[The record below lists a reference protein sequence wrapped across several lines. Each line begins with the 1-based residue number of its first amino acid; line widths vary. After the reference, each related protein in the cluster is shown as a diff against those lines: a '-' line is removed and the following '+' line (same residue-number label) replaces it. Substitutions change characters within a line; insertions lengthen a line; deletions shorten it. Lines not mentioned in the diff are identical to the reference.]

1 MKPRAVTGALHGI
14 RVLDLTQMMSG
25 PFCTMLLADQGADVI
40 KIEPPEG
47 EATRA
52 FGPHFDDDA
61 DRFYGGY
68 FQSINRNKRSICIDL
83 KSAAGKAALRRL
95 VEGADVLVE
104 NFRAGVMDRLELSY
118 ESLAAIN
125 PRLVY
130 AAIRGFGDPRT
141 GVSPYQDWPAY
152 DIVAQAMG
160 GIMSVTGPAEG
171 PPTKIG
177 PGVGDTVPAML
188 ATIGLLSAVIHA
200 RATGEGQFVDVAMT
214 DGVFAICER
223 AAMLYSYRGEV
234 SGGEGNHHPLFAPFG
249 TFACKDGWVAV
260 GCPRDHFWAIL
271 TEIMGRPELG
281 SDPRYAAN
289 AERTV
294 RRHEVIG
301 IVAAWAA
308 RHTKAELAAMIGG
321 KVPFGPVNAVAD
333 IFDDAHADARAMLA
347 EVGHAGSSKTARIA
361 NTPIHMTRTPG
372 GVRER
377 APMAGEHT
385 DAVLAEAGLDPDEI
399 AALRKAGAVR

>member
-1 MKPRAVTGALHGI
+1 MTGALAGV

-40 KIEPPEG
+40 KVEPPDG
-47 EATRA
+47 EATRQ

-61 DRFYGGY
+61 DHFYGGY

-83 KSAAGKAALRRL
+83 KSDAGKATLRKL

-104 NFRAGVMDRLELSY
+104 NFRAGVMERLDLSY
-118 ESLAAIN
+118 ELLAAIN

-130 AAIRGFGDPRT
+130 ATIRGFGDPRT

-177 PGVGDTVPAML
+177 PGVGDTIPAML

-200 RATGEGQFVDVAMT
+200 QATGEGQFVDVAMT
-214 DGVFAICER
+214 DGIFAICER
-223 AAMLYSYRGEV
+223 AAMLYSYRNEI
-234 SGGEGNHHPLFAPFG
+234 SGGEDNHHPLFAPFG

-260 GCPRDHFWAIL
+260 GCPRDHFWVIL

-281 SDPRYAAN
+281 HDPRFKLN
-289 AERTV
+289 AERTA
-294 RRHEVIG
+294 RRHEVIE
-301 IVAAWAA
+301 IVAAWTAH
-308 RHTKAELAAMIGG
+308 HTKAELADMIGG
-321 KVPFGPVNAVAD
+321 KVPFGPVNTVAD
-333 IFDDAHADARAMLA
+333 IFDDDHAVARGMLA
-347 EVGHAGSSKTARIA
+347 EVGHAGSSHKATIA
-361 NTPIHMTRTPG
+361 NTPIHMTKTPG

-377 APMAGEHT
+377 APTAGEHT
-385 DAVLAEAGLDPDEI
+385 DTVLTEAGLGPDEI
-399 AALRKAGAVR
+399 AALRKVGAVR